1 MKIKFIYNQKL
12 MNSIFLSLIPLII
25 PSNNLIDALI
35 VSLSLITVHILS
47 NITIILV
54 SKYVNKT
61 TYKIPINLS
70 VCVVI
75 TFILGLIFS
84 LIFKEYSSLAVN
96 TACYVA
102 ISEMLLNTLL
112 EVDFESFKDNAKYC
126 LPHLAII
133 SIILIVTAFVR
144 ELIGSGKI
152 FGLVLP
158 LGKLKPIGLFDH
170 EVGGLLLL
178 GIIVVLYSLISNNG
192 VEKNV

>member
-1 MKIKFIYNQKL
+1 MKIKFIHNQKL

-35 VSLSLITVHILS
+35 LCLSLITVHILS
-47 NITIILV
+47 NIAIILV
-54 SKYVNKT
+54 SKYVNIT
-61 TYKIPINLS
+61 TYKIPIKLS

-75 TFILGLIFS
+75 SFILGLIFS

-112 EVDFESFKDNAKYC
+112 EVDFNSFKENLKYC

-152 FGLVLP
+152 FGFALP
-158 LGKLKPIGLFDH
+158 LGNLKPIGFFSH
-170 EVGGLLLL
+170 VSGGLLLL
-178 GIIVVLYSLISNNG
+178 GIIVVLYSLLIKNN
-192 VEKNV
+192 EEENI

>member
-1 MKIKFIYNQKL
+1 MKIKFIHNQKL

-35 VSLSLITVHILS
+35 LCLSLITVHILS
-47 NITIILV
+47 NIAIILV
-54 SKYVNKT
+54 SKYVNIK
-61 TYKIPINLS
+61 TYKIPIKLS

-75 TFILGLIFS
+75 SFILGLIFS
-84 LIFKEYSSLAVN
+84 LIFKEHSSLAVN

-112 EVDFESFKDNAKYC
+112 EVDFNSFKENLKYC

-152 FGLVLP
+152 LGLVLP
-158 LGKLKPIGLFDH
+158 LGNLKPIGLFDH
-170 EVGGLLLL
+170 PTGGLLLL
-178 GIIVVLYSLISNNG
+178 GIIVVLYSLLIKNN
-192 VEKNV
+192 EEENI